1 VTCVI
6 ATEAGW
12 SNPKISD
19 RKTAAALFRFF
30 AIPAALVDERAG
42 VYSDIRDH
50 RFDYPRATP
59 EKALLHWI
67 YLGTSSGAS
76 TKKIQMY

>member
-1 VTCVI
+1 M
-6 ATEAGW
+6 
-12 SNPKISD
+12 
-19 RKTAAALFRFF
+19 
-30 AIPAALVDERAG
+30 PAALVDERAG

-59 EKALLHWI
+59 EKALLDWI

-76 TKKIQMY
+76 TKKIPMY